1 MWTGKRVRRVSVSLL
16 EAAQEGRCSS
26 CEHAVHLRANAGTF
40 IASLDQVEGYAYD
53 ATAERKF
60 KCSASAT
67 SASGDGARF
76 AQLFCATVSV
86 KTLRKI

>member
-60 KCSASAT
+60 SALAT